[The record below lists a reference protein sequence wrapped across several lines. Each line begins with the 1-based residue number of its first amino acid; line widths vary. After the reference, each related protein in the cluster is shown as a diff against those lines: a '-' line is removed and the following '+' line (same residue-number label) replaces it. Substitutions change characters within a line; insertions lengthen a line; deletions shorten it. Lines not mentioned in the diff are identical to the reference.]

1 MGWLTWNLMRLLALV
16 GFTLVTITFLAFVWF
31 MIEVGFAWV
40 AIAIIGLVALLVFF
54 SVKNRGTGFDIRR

>member
-16 GFTLVTITFLAFVWF
+16 GFTLVTITFLVFVWF